1 MQTPALAK
9 SYARIAGS
17 LSLPALIEVQLES
30 YRWFQKEGLKELFDE
45 VSPIVS
51 YTGML
56 RLHFPSTKPES
67 AQFDLGYRFGEPTYT
82 QEECLERDVTYA
94 APLNVDVVLEN
105 RETGEII
112 RSEIFLGDFPLMTE
126 NGTFI
131 INGTERVVV
140 SQLIRSPGVYF
151 ENESKEPAV
160 FRALL
165 VPYRG
170 PWIDFSI
177 DGSKVLGITISK
189 RRKIPITRLL
199 RAFGH
204 KTSGEILKILF
215 PPSKKKLSELVP
227 DEFVAVDDIVDP
239 KTGELLVESTGKL
252 TDEVIENLKSH
263 GIEEV
268 EVYDTRDPRVE
279 VLLTTLRQDRIK
291 DEKGALGNIYRTL
304 RYTPPKD
311 EKEAR
316 EYIHNFFFSRARFY
330 LARVGRYKLNW
341 RLGLNID
348 PEVHTLTMDDFLA

>member
-1 MQTPALAK
+1 MPHL
-9 SYARIAGS
+9 
-17 LSLPALIEVQLES
+17 LIVQVES
-30 YRWFQKEGLKELFDE
+30 FKQFLQEDVPPHKRKDEGLQSVFNE
-45 VSPIVS
+45 VFPIEDIHGKYSLEFVKYRIGPPK
-51 YTGML
+51 YTVEEAKKKNLTYSVPMWVTL
-56 RLHFPSTKPES
+56 KLHQKDPKS
-67 AQFDLGYRFGEPTYT
+67 GE
-82 QEECLERDVTYA
+82 
-94 APLNVDVVLEN
+94 LEN
-105 RETGEII
+105 TIEQEVY
-112 RSEIFLGDFPLMTE
+112 LCDLPYMTPK
-126 NGTFI
+126 GTFI
-131 INGTERVVV
+131 INGVERVVV
-140 SQLIRSPGVYF
+140 NQLHRSPGVYF
-151 ENESKEPAV
+151 EIESKEPAV

-348 PEVHTLTMDDFLA
+348 PEVHTLTMDDFLAIVRKLLDL